1 MKLRKTL
8 KILLATGAVAAFAV
22 ALSGCA
28 DTSSTYNTRDVTYK
42 HHGRVKVVNKTS
54 CVDGDCQYVKRK
66 VKHKRSGKTVVVK
79 KTCDDQGNC
88 YKTKHHHW

>member
-1 MKLRKTL
+1 MKLRNTL
-8 KILLATGAVAAFAV
+8 KIILATGTVAAFAV

-28 DTSSTYNTRDVTYK
+28 DTSSYNTRNVTYK
-42 HHGRVKVVNKTS
+42 HHGRVKVVNKTN
-54 CVDGDCQYVKRK
+54 CVDGDCQYVQRK

-79 KTCDDQGNC
+79 KTCDGQGNC

>member
-42 HHGRVKVVNKTS
+42 HHGE
-54 CVDGDCQYVKRK
+54 
-66 VKHKRSGKTVVVK
+66 
-79 KTCDDQGNC
+79 
-88 YKTKHHHW
+88 